1 MFSAECSILLAN
13 AISIHFIHITQ
24 PSTIYIR
31 TYVGVMSIWFDFIH
45 RMHCIIY
52 DKHIRTPTTY
62 LRTRILANSNANVCS
77 HLWSYWIYIWSR
89 WPCDHFHMDIYMI
102 ISSISSPNWIKPTNT
117 RTSNELFLLRLFL
130 LMCHLI
136 ILMSLGL
143 ILMLLNFEFCYRF
156 DACMRKTNQQQC
168 KGSTECEM
176 CMCERQCMRTDN
188 NRLQCCWK
196 KGVQFRNEI
205 SFLPIYTCRCFER
218 IV

>member
-1 MFSAECSILLAN
+1 MCFTHLCSRCAALLLSSLRPIYSN
-13 AISIHFIHITQ
+13 NWFYNVFGRVFNPISKCDFDSLYPHNT
-24 PSTIYIR
+24 TIDHLH

-168 KGSTECEM
+168 KGSTGC
-176 CMCERQCMRTDN
+176 
-188 NRLQCCWK
+188 
-196 KGVQFRNEI
+196 
-205 SFLPIYTCRCFER
+205 
-218 IV
+218 